1 MTTMNKYLIKK
12 FREYSILE
20 ESAESYS
27 GLQGK
32 LVERLLSISGNDVKL
47 GRDKE
52 SEIKRMLEGKEFKS
66 KVVYVEG
73 EPNRC
78 HANVAKRAKGTKGFN
93 IASGYALSDDGVW
106 YSHSWGFNSHK
117 KCVFETTKNKYS
129 KYYGYELNKA
139 ETIDFCSEN

>member
-1 MTTMNKYLIKK
+1 
-12 FREYSILE
+12 
-20 ESAESYS
+20 
-27 GLQGK
+27 
-32 LVERLLSISGNDVKL
+32 
-47 GRDKE
+47 
-52 SEIKRMLEGKEFKS
+52 MLDGKEFKS
-66 KVVYVEG
+66 KVVYLEG